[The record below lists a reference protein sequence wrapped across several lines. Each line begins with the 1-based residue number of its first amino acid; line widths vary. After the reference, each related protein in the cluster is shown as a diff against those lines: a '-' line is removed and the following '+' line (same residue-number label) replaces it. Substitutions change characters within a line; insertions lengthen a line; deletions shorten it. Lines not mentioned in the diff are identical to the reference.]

1 MMTRDWTG
9 NAQSTHTVNIRRADA
24 AAGDYYATAPRA
36 VELLLEQERFE
47 HPIWEPACGEG
58 HISETLKA
66 HGLDIYASTD
76 LYDRGYGLALVD
88 FLSIPDTGLC
98 CDVITNPP
106 YKCAK
111 EFVSK
116 ALEVVADG
124 CKVAMFLKLTFLEGQ
139 RRRELFKKF
148 PPRVVYVSSARLEC
162 GKNGVFTG
170 ESAVAY
176 CWIVWVKGWQGDT
189 VIRWIN

>member
-1 MMTRDWTG
+1 ML
-9 NAQSTHTVNIRRADA
+9 VPDA
-24 AAGDYYATAPRA
+24 GR
-36 VELLLEQERFE
+36 
-47 HPIWEPACGEG
+47 
-58 HISETLKA
+58 
-66 HGLDIYASTD
+66 
-76 LYDRGYGLALVD
+76 
-88 FLSIPDTGLC
+88 C
-98 CDVITNPP
+98 CDIITNPP
-106 YKCAK
+106 YKYAK

-116 ALEVVADG
+116 ALDVVADG

-139 RRRELFKKF
+139 ARRELFRKF
-148 PPRVVYVSSARLEC
+148 PPKTVYVSSARLEG